1 MTERKLACFAS
12 AKEYP
17 KANREIRTRAP
28 TSQRSRRRLCLV
40 ASTESCEL
48 FPLLSLTQ
56 RKANALRAVCPGC
69 RLPPALCSGADV
81 FGVYLPVQVLA
92 DKVSYDGEDHDEGR
106 FADAHE
112 GDQEDYKPRDKGP
125 PLLVGPGGH
134 LHFLSLRGGSL
145 YRDFDVFDGDALLPE
160 HLPDVLPGARSLLGV
175 VTRRRHPYAD
185 RDDVSPIFGG
195 ERDGR

>member
-92 DKVSYDGEDHDEGR
+92 DKVSYDG
-106 FADAHE
+106 
-112 GDQEDYKPRDKGP
+112 DQEDYKPRDKGP

-145 YRDFDVFDGDALLPE
+145 YRDFDVFDGYTLLPE
-160 HLPDVLPGARSLLGV
+160 HPLDVLLGARGQLGV
-175 VTRRRHPYAD
+175 VARRRHPHAD
-185 RDDVSPIFGG
+185 RD
-195 ERDGR
+195 